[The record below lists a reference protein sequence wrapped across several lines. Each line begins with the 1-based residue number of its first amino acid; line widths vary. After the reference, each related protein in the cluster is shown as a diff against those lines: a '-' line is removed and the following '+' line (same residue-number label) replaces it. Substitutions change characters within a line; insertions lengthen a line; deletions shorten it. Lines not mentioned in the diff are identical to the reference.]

1 MAVVQYLSR
10 ARPPLKRSSSA
21 AALFCS
27 SVEDAEGVAAIE
39 RICRWV
45 AALKLPARGIAAAN
59 VPWNA
64 NPSGHQWRRSA
75 RQRCAGRRMDIGAI
89 DLNGHDL
96 GKFGN

>member
-1 MAVVQYLSR
+1 MAVVQCLSR

-39 RICRWV
+39 RICHWV

-64 NPSGHQWRRSA
+64 IRPVINGGDPQDNDAQGGVWISVRSISMA
-75 RQRCAGRRMDIGAI
+75 
-89 DLNGHDL
+89 
-96 GKFGN
+96 